1 VGTGEIVAQGRLV
14 VDSFW
19 LEVSEGEVWEEFC
32 LRGETVEIED
42 AFLATRT
49 PLGMTG
55 VV

>member
-1 VGTGEIVAQGRLV
+1 MGTGEIVAQGRLV

-32 LRGETVEIED
+32 LRGETVQTQV
-42 AFLATRT
+42 AFLAPGT
-49 PLGMTG
+49 PLGMAG